1 VSRVLVIDDDTE
13 IVSLVAMC
21 LDPLNVEVVHAS
33 GLVTALEVARGGP
46 VGLVLLDLALGDEDG
61 LDILP
66 LLRADPS
73 LRGVPVV
80 AFTAHDSR
88 KHEAITS
95 GVDSFVRR
103 PFAAADLRSTVE
115 MFLVPAPGQ
124 PELLPGA
131 H

>member
-1 VSRVLVIDDDTE
+1 MLVIDDDAE
-13 IVSLVAMC
+13 ILSLVAMC
-21 LDPLNVEVVHAS
+21 LDPLRVEVVLAS
-33 GLVTALEVARGGP
+33 GLAGALALSRAAP
-46 VGLVLLDLALGDEDG
+46 VGLVLLDLSLGDEDG

-88 KHEAITS
+88 KHEAIAS

-103 PFAAADLRSTVE
+103 PFAAADLRATVQK
-115 MFLVPAPGQ
+115 FLVQATS
-124 PELLPGA
+124 
-131 H
+131 